1 MNEVKSIKCPAC
13 GELDYNLI
21 KEVTSNTAP
30 YGPEITDTEITYK
43 CNICDSEFD
52 YYDIIGEESE
62 SSLEISKKKSID
74 GMVNYLSNIGYNMAA
89 IERALELPQRTI
101 SRWKSSKELSSIGIA
116 LLRIIRTYPWII
128 EVAEEKFDFNTALQ
142 IHIQNAVKDLL
153 SIASFSGF
161 NFTKYFDKQVIKK
174 TLSIY
179 VNIQN
184 GIQDYVEG
192 PSIDTKSHLGITNK
206 RREI

>member
-30 YGPEITDTEITYK
+30 YGPEITDTEMTYK

-52 YYDIIGEESE
+52 YYDILGEESE

-153 SIASFSGF
+153 SIDSFSGF